1 MNIENEF
8 EEKGLIAPRITPEL
22 IESKIKSEF
31 YFTALQGARM
41 GMIDG
46 AVEKLEPF
54 APLEP
59 ALGLLTLCILVL
71 ANGFTVLGESAC
83 VSPANFNQED
93 GRKYARE
100 NAFNKIWVLE
110 GYRLKEALARG

>member
-1 MNIENEF
+1 MNIEDKIVS
-8 EEKGLIAPRITPEL
+8 KGLIAPRITPEL

-41 GMIDG
+41 SMIDNT
-46 AVEKLEPF
+46 VEKLEPF

-59 ALGLLTLCILVL
+59 ALGLLTICVLVL

-83 VSPANFNQED
+83 ASPANFNQVD
-93 GRKYARE
+93 GRKFARE

-110 GYRLKEALARG
+110 GYRLKEALAGG